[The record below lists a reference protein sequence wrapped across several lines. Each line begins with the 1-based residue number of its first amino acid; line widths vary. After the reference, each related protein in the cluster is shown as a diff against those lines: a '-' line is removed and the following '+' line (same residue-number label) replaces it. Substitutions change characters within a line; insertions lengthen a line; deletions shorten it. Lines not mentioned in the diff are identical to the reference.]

1 MTSRS
6 TKALQACA
14 AATSVFCAAGIAA
27 AQSTDAQNAGDNTGS
42 SLEEIVV
49 TVQRRAEDINK
60 VPISIAAYD
69 QKTLDLQ
76 GVKDINDVVQFTP
89 GIQYSD
95 AGPVNRLSIRGISTS
110 VGQTTTATYIDDVPV
125 DTRIGIIAVIGSSE
139 VKVFDLE
146 RVEVD
151 RGPQGTLFGAGA
163 EAGAIRFISNQPSLD
178 KFSGYARSEVSYTQG
193 GDLGYE
199 AGVAEGGPIVSDK
212 LGFRV
217 SVWYRHDP
225 GYINDESLVPGG
237 YSASDANWANNYIV
251 RAALK
256 VAPTD
261 ALTVTGSMA
270 YQRAEQNVF
279 SEYTPVASSGDQL
292 AYTGLLRQ
300 PLLDYYYIP
309 SVNAVLDLGSVSLT
323 ATSSYLNRYNSDTQD
338 TTASIFGLLF
348 KIPATTLSEA
358 VSTPNVTLQKEYIE
372 ELRLQS
378 TDPNARLKWT
388 LGTFYS
394 HADQV
399 NTAEF
404 PAPGLPAETLQFFG
418 APIQA
423 LFGSGLLNGSALD
436 YNTDLTDQQIAGYGQ
451 ADFRIIPTLTL
462 TGGVR
467 VARLSSS
474 FTQYANGPLN
484 GGESNSQGSEHQTAV
499 TPKFGISYDL
509 SDDSLLYATESK
521 GVRIG
526 GANPP
531 LVGTPSCQ
539 AALQQLGLNG
549 EPLTYAGDSLW
560 STELGSKNEFF
571 DRRVQLDADV
581 YHIKWQNVQQNVH
594 INQCASGFVA
604 NLGDATSDGVE
615 FSAVAKVTNHLQL
628 STAIAYNDAHL
639 TSNVGSGHAI
649 LGQEGDRLGP
659 TPPWTIT
666 AVMQYDFE
674 LQGHASYLRVDD
686 EHNTKNNGPY
696 TQQRPGTVPY
706 DPYFVLPPET
716 NLLNGRL
723 GINLSGFD
731 VSLFATNI
739 LNDHP
744 LQVTLFSTTLENL
757 SGFTLKPRTVGIT
770 AIKRW

>member
-1 MTSRS
+1 M
-6 TKALQACA
+6 
-14 AATSVFCAAGIAA
+14 ATSVVCAAGIAV
-27 AQSTDAQNAGDNTGS
+27 AQSIDAQKPNDSSGS

-69 QKTLDLQ
+69 QKALDLQ
-76 GVKDINDVVQFTP
+76 GVKDISDVVQFTP

-95 AGPVNRLSIRGISTS
+95 AGPVNRLSIRGISTT
-110 VGQTTTATYIDDVPV
+110 VGQTTTATYIDDVPM
-125 DTRIGIIAVIGSSE
+125 DARIGIIAVIGSSE
-139 VKVFDLE
+139 IKVFDLE

-163 EAGAIRFISNQPSLD
+163 EAGAIRFISNQPSLTS
-178 KFSGYARSEVSYTQG
+178 FSGYARSEVSYTQG
-193 GDLGYE
+193 GNLGYE
-199 AGVAEGGPIVSDK
+199 AGVAEGGPIISDS

-256 VAPTD
+256 SAPTD
-261 ALTVTGSMA
+261 ALTITASMA

-279 SEYTPVASSGDQL
+279 SEYTPVASSSDQL

-309 SVNAVLDLGSVSLT
+309 SVDAVLDLGSVSLT

-348 KIPATTLSEA
+348 KVPATTLSEA

-378 TDPNARLKWT
+378 TDPQARLKWT
-388 LGTFYS
+388 LGAFYS
-394 HADQV
+394 HADQL
-399 NTAEF
+399 NTASF

-436 YNTDLTDQQIAGYGQ
+436 YNTDLTDQQVAGYGQ
-451 ADFRIIPTLTL
+451 ADFRIIPALTL

-509 SDDSLLYATESK
+509 SSDSLLYVSEAK

-539 AALQQLGLNG
+539 AALQQLGLSG

-560 STELGSKNEFF
+560 STELGSKNEFL

-615 FSAVAKVTNHLQL
+615 LSAVAKVTNSLQV
-628 STAIAYNDAHL
+628 SSAIAYNDAHL

-649 LGQEGDRLGP
+649 LGADGDRLGP
-659 TPPWTIT
+659 TPPWTVT
-666 AVMQYDFE
+666 AVVQYDFPF
-674 LQGHASYLRVDD
+674 QGHASYLRVDD
-686 EHNTKNNGPY
+686 EYNTKNNGPY

-706 DPYFVLPPET
+706 DPDFVLPPET

-731 VSLFATNI
+731 FSLFASNI

-770 AIKRW
+770 AIKHW